1 MDVVKLGGDSL
12 ASRQRDRRGEMLKE
26 RQRLRQRE
34 KGVRGGRE
42 REIARENDS
51 SAPEKN

>member
-12 ASRQRDRRGEMLKE
+12 AS
-26 RQRLRQRE
+26 RQRE

-51 SAPEKN
+51 SAREKN

>member
-1 MDVVKLGGDSL
+1 MDVGKLGGDAL
-12 ASRQRDRRGEMLKE
+12 AGRQRDRRGE
-26 RQRLRQRE
+26 RQRQRQRE

-51 SAPEKN
+51 SAREKN